1 MTETRMNIN
10 IYFTYLLTYYKMSS
24 SSSSSLTVVILAGGK
39 GTRMKSDL
47 PKVLHKVDGIP
58 MILRVL
64 RSALT
69 LQPRRVIVVVNENT
83 EVEIKTLLTNNC
95 KLHTHTEFVF
105 VVQLNPIGTGHALQ
119 LAVSHLLLN
128 ETEKEKEQGKV
139 IVLCGDT
146 PNIQPAL
153 LQRFVNDSD
162 GAIASFIAFRTA
174 FQHGYGRV
182 IMTNATTFKCIL
194 EEKDCQTD
202 EERAIDLVNGG
213 IYVFTNEFLKQFVYR
228 LQRNNT
234 QRELYITD
242 LLQFAANIEN
252 ENVYIHIVPPTHVWQ
267 LRGVNTFEEL
277 QNAQQTYF
285 LQTQS

>member
-1 MTETRMNIN
+1 
-10 IYFTYLLTYYKMSS
+10 MSS

-47 PKVLHKVDGIP
+47 PKVLHEVDGIP

-69 LQPRRVIVVVNENT
+69 LQPRLVMVVVNENT
-83 EVEIKTLLTNNC
+83 EAEIKTLINNNC
-95 KLHTHTEFVF
+95 KTPTTTHTEFV
-105 VVQLNPIGTGHALQ
+105 VIVQLNPIGTGHALQ

-128 ETEKEKEQGKV
+128 EKEKEQGKV

-174 FQHGYGRV
+174 FQYGYGRV
-182 IMTNATTFKCIL
+182 IMTPNATFKCIL

-202 EERAIDLVNGG
+202 AERAIDLVNGG
-213 IYVFTNEFLKQFVYR
+213 IYLFTNEFLKQFVYR

-234 QRELYITD
+234 QNELYITD

-252 ENVYIHIVPPTHVWQ
+252 EEVYVHTVPPTHVWQ

-277 QNAQQTYF
+277 QNARQTYS